1 MSSLRSLGKR
11 FLCLLLVFCFAF
23 PAALVAAA
31 DEPAPRT
38 GTAEFTGLY
47 VSVGSDLSVH
57 LYAEV
62 PGEHTV
68 SLRASMEGR
77 PDVTLAG
84 RLTSAGEYHFVY
96 TGITPQRMGD
106 TVTFTLLSD
115 GDAVAT
121 ESLSVR
127 SYLRRLLDAT
137 DESLG
142 LSTERGRAM
151 RTFIADLLAWGGAAQ
166 TYTGYHTDDLV
177 SETPLPVGIA
187 PSVFVNLPASA
198 SVKAARSVDDGYAFL
213 SATLLFD
220 YSNRLHLRFRAADTA
235 GLTLSLK
242 RGDGLSVATEITAEG
257 DGVYTCLSVPLSA
270 VDVDTVLTATL
281 SRNGKTV
288 AQCSYSV
295 TSYVVSMQDCEDPA
309 MRALARTT
317 YLVGKSAM
325 AYALTGG
332 EAPAATTDLLY
343 INPRALEVYPGLP
356 LQLNLRSTETGYA
369 YCAAETL
376 AQQGQTV
383 IWRSSDPTVA
393 KVSEDGTVTGIALG
407 TAEVWATVRG
417 ADAGNIMDGDVV
429 ASITVTVVD
438 KPEYLKLAGRD
449 DRQKITLG
457 ATTSPRITL
466 SDFTSM
472 PTGSYGAA
480 NIALWQ
486 GDRDAVFTMTVDDNI
501 MGDFANWNTLS
512 ATYGV
517 PITFMAPTQTYHETG
532 VTWREQRLAG
542 QTVQSHGH
550 YHLSAGEY
558 KTINSALTWMDFY
571 VGVKEINAVGAAPSR
586 IIGYPCGYNDES
598 LSSLLYI
605 AGRGTGS
612 AINDADSINY
622 NYTNSFSGFPAD
634 AETMFTALSGKW
646 MSVHYHNMG
655 DSYNHL
661 SSMFSAISSQS
672 NVWMT
677 TFVLAAQYGQERDTA
692 TLTVRSAE
700 ADTIVLN
707 VTDEMNDLLFDCPLT
722 VKVLVD
728 STWQYARAYQD
739 GKEVSAGVVTKD
751 GATYLMVEAVP
762 DRGDVTVYR
771 TAVTGESVT
780 ENRIAYT
787 PVATDGTTGGTYTRT
802 FTVDGDAW
810 QYAYAMQ
817 GGEKI
822 PATLSTYGGITTL
835 TVIAQIGGGEVT
847 VVPLTDQYASRT
859 TYTMTEIYGREMP
872 PDAARNITISTAEE
886 LRLFSAYVNAG
897 NTCEGL
903 TFVLTQDI
911 DLSGTGDFD
920 PIGWE
925 LIYEKS
931 SANYYYHP
939 FSGTLDGAGYTIRG
953 LSVNRVMCNAG
964 LFGYTKNATIR
975 NLNVS
980 GNVSGIKR
988 TGGVIGMMEG
998 GVMDN
1003 VNFTGTV
1010 VSHGVAGAKRTGSY
1024 TGGIIGQSHGVTVT
1038 NVTFRGSVTSEG
1050 ANARGILIEGFADD
1064 VEIGRYTGGIIGHS
1078 YTAHNSLYSTV
1089 SNVAVWG
1096 TVSATAAPDGRGGKF
1111 VGGIVGGGSSLTLTD
1126 AYAHVNVSG
1135 ASYVGGIT
1143 GYAEGENREFRITNC
1158 AAEGTV
1164 SGTSYVGGIAGGV
1177 GTCNRAKVKNC
1188 FTAVT
1193 VTAPAGAEYAGAV
1206 IGVVI
1211 GGNNNPKPE
1220 KIYYL
1225 ASVAEN
1231 LPATNFRQ
1239 DKNAAPTADLISVD
1253 TAEEALILLNDL
1265 AAKEG
1270 NLPWT
1275 ATATGGLTP
1284 AHVPVFTVTFLD
1296 KNGDTIST
1304 VTVGNG
1310 LAATAPEAPELP
1322 GWRFVGWDVDFS
1334 SVFEN
1339 LTVHA
1344 RYEEVVT
1351 HTVTF
1356 LGKNGETLA
1365 TVTVNDGMAATAPAA
1380 PALSGYLFDHWD
1392 TAFDAVTSD
1401 LTVRAVYVRA
1411 YTVRFFA
1418 VSGEETPLSTV
1429 QVAAGKAAIAP
1440 GNPLREGYRFT
1451 GWDKDFSAVSADMD
1465 VYATWQPVVEGPTDV
1480 RVVQIRLDVTGGWN
1494 KYLSD
1499 SEFAG
1504 WLASLAEVDVAFYQG
1519 SQAVDLPAGAEET
1532 WGQVNYTTNRTHN
1545 GGWGYAVLWRKD
1557 VYEQVGEALMD
1568 LPNTDVGY
1576 VAVPLME
1583 KATGRKIVFVSF
1595 YLGVNAKPNY
1605 LLKTYLTPM
1614 FTSMT
1619 AAFPDA
1625 DAYVFGMHTTTNQNG
1640 GNNTGL
1646 TDAINAWGT
1655 TASFLE
1661 GWTFRCLAES
1671 DDTTKTPPRA
1681 DYVFTY
1687 APTGAASAVTTGT
1700 THTVDGCAGSAG
1712 ARITLRIQDVK

>member
-1 MSSLRSLGKR
+1 MTILRFWGKH
-11 FLCLLLVFCFAF
+11 FLCLLLVFCLAF

-31 DEPAPRT
+31 KEATPES
-38 GTAEFTGLY
+38 GSAEFTGFC
-47 VSVGSDLSVH
+47 VSLESDLSVH
-57 LYAEV
+57 VYAKV

-68 SLRASMEGR
+68 TIQASIEGNT
-77 PDVTLAG
+77 DVTLAG
-84 RLTSAGEYHFVY
+84 RLMPTGEYHFVY
-96 TGITPQRMGD
+96 TGITPQRIGD
-106 TVTFTLLSD
+106 TVAFTLLSD
-115 GDAVAT
+115 GEAVAT
-121 ESLSVR
+121 ESFSVR

-142 LSTERGRAM
+142 LSVERGRAM

-177 SETPLPVGIA
+177 SETPLPDGIA
-187 PSVFVNLPASA
+187 PSTFVHLPASE
-198 SVKAARSVDDGYAFL
+198 SVKAAWSMDDGYAFL
-213 SATLLFD
+213 NATLLFD
-220 YSNRLHLRFRAADTA
+220 WCNRLRLRFRATNTE

-242 RGDGLSVATEITAEG
+242 RGDGLSVATEITEEA
-257 DGVYTCLSVPLSA
+257 DGVYTCLSVPLCA

-281 SRNGKTV
+281 SKDGKAV

-325 AYALTGG
+325 AYALIGG
-332 EAPAATTDLLY
+332 EVPTATTELLY

-356 LQLNLRSTETGYA
+356 LQLNLRSTEAGYA
-369 YCAAETL
+369 YSTAETL
-376 AQQGQTV
+376 AQQGQAV
-383 IWRSSDPTVA
+383 IWRSSDPAVA
-393 KVSEDGTVTGIALG
+393 KVSEDGTVTGVAIG
-407 TAEVWATVRG
+407 TAKVWATVRG
-417 ADAGNIMDGDVV
+417 ADVGNIKDGDVV
-429 ASITVTVVD
+429 ASVTVTVVD
-438 KPEYLKLAGRD
+438 KPEYLKLAERD
-449 DRQKITLG
+449 ERQKITLG

-472 PTGSYGAA
+472 PAGSYGAA

-486 GDRDAVFTMTVDDNI
+486 GDRDAVFTMTVDDNL
-501 MGDFANWNTLS
+501 MGDFENWNTLS
-512 ATYGV
+512 ATYGI

-532 VTWREQRLAG
+532 VTWRRQCLAG

-550 YHLSAGEY
+550 YHLASGEY
-558 KTINSALTWMDFY
+558 KTINSALAWMDFY

-586 IIGYPCGYNDES
+586 IIGYPCGYNDPS

-605 AGRGTGS
+605 AGRGTVA

-622 NYTNSFSGFPAD
+622 NYTNSFSGFPTDTEAMIS
-634 AETMFTALSGKW
+634 ELFGKW
-646 MSVHYHNMG
+646 MSVHYHGMG
-655 DSYNHL
+655 DSYNRL
-661 SSMFSAISSQS
+661 SSVFSAISAQ
-672 NVWMT
+672 NNIWTT

-692 TLTVRSAE
+692 TLTVKSAE
-700 ADTIVLN
+700 ENTVVLN

-728 STWQYARAYQD
+728 STWQHARAYQN
-739 GKEVSAGVVTKD
+739 GKEVSAEVVSKD

-780 ENRIAYT
+780 KSRIAYT
-787 PVATDGTTGGTYTRT
+787 PVATDGTTGAYTRT
-802 FTVDGDAW
+802 FTVDGDVW

-817 GGEKI
+817 DGKKI
-822 PATLSTYGGITTL
+822 PATLATYGGVTTL
-835 TVIAQIGGGEVT
+835 SVTAQIGGGEVT

-872 PDAARNITISTAEE
+872 PDAAKNITISSAEE
-886 LRLFSAYVNAG
+886 LRLFSAYVNAD

-911 DLSGTGDFD
+911 DLTDTGDFD

-931 SANYYYHP
+931 TANYYYHP

-964 LFGYTKNATIR
+964 LFGYTKNATVR

-998 GVMDN
+998 GAMDN

-1010 VSHGVAGAKRTGSY
+1010 ASHGVAGAKRTGSY

-1050 ANARGILIEGFADD
+1050 ANARGILIEGFAED
-1064 VEIGRYTGGIIGHS
+1064 VEIGCYTGGIIGHS
-1078 YTAHNSLYSTV
+1078 YTAHTAMYSTV

-1096 TVSATAAPDGRGGKF
+1096 AVNATAAPDGRGGKF
-1111 VGGIVGGGSSLTLTD
+1111 VGGIVGGGSSISLTD
-1126 AYAHVNVSG
+1126 AYAYVNVGG
-1135 ASYVGGIT
+1135 ASYVGGIA
-1143 GYAEGENREFRITNC
+1143 GYAEGENREFKITNC
-1158 AAEGTV
+1158 AAEGTAG
-1164 SGTSYVGGIAGGV
+1164 GTSYVGGIAGGV

-1193 VTAPAGAEYAGAV
+1193 VTAPVGAEYIGAV

-1220 KIYYL
+1220 NVYYL

-1231 LPATNFRQ
+1231 LSPTNFRQ
-1239 DKNAAPTADLISVD
+1239 DKNVIPTADLISVG
-1253 TAEEALILLNDL
+1253 TAEEALAFLNDL

-1270 NLPWT
+1270 NLPWRM
-1275 ATATGGLTP
+1275 TATGGLTA

-1304 VTVGNG
+1304 VTVGDG
-1310 LAATAPEAPELP
+1310 LAATAPDVPEVP
-1322 GWRFVGWDVDFS
+1322 GWRFVGWDADFS
-1334 SVFEN
+1334 SVSEN

-1344 RYEEVVT
+1344 RYEEVIT

-1356 LGKNGETLA
+1356 LGKDGETLA
-1365 TVTVNDGMAATAPAA
+1365 TVTVNDGMAATAPTA
-1380 PALSGYLFDHWD
+1380 PVLPGFLFDHWD

-1401 LTVRAVYVRA
+1401 LTVRAVYVIA

-1418 VSGEETPLSTV
+1418 VSGEETLLSTV

-1440 GNPLREGYRFT
+1440 DNPSREGYRFT
-1451 GWDKDFSAVSADMD
+1451 GWEKDFSAVNADMD
-1465 VYATWQPVVEGPTDV
+1465 VYATWQAVAEGPTDV
-1480 RVVQIRLDVTGGWN
+1480 RVVKIRLDVTGN
-1494 KYLSD
+1494 RNTCLSD

-1504 WLASLAEVDVAFYQG
+1504 WLASLSGADVAFYQG
-1519 SQAVDLPAGAEET
+1519 SQAVDLPGGAEET
-1532 WGQVNYTTNRTHN
+1532 WGQVNYTTPRTNN
-1545 GGWGYAVLWRKD
+1545 GGLGYAVLWRKD
-1557 VYEQVGEALMD
+1557 VYEQTGEALAD
-1568 LPNTDVGY
+1568 LPNTDAGY
-1576 VAVPLME
+1576 IAVPLTE
-1583 KATGRKIVFVSF
+1583 KTTGRKIVFVSF
-1595 YLGVNAKPNY
+1595 YLGVNAKTNY
-1605 LLKTYLTPM
+1605 LIKNYLPKM

-1625 DAYVFGMHTTTNQNG
+1625 EAYVFGMHTATNQKG

-1646 TDAINAWGT
+1646 TDTVNAWGT
-1655 TASFLE
+1655 TTSFLE

-1712 ARITLRIQDVK
+1712 AAVTVRIQDET